1 MFEHTTTA
9 LPKPLRF
16 PDEITT
22 VLLRRIE
29 SGEYTPGSKLPST
42 REFAQ
47 AFNVSPPMVR
57 EALSRLKH
65 DGYVE
70 ARQGSGVFVSTRQ
83 STPSL
88 RLGAGMTADQ
98 ALLADTYEVRLHVE
112 QSCAELAALRR
123 TNENLIEMRLALDEM
138 AEAVKNHTNGT
149 PADVRFHLAIA
160 RATHNEAM
168 LKLLRFL
175 HGSLEESVQLAR
187 VNSEKTPG
195 QPQKTQ
201 LEHQSIYAAIEAA
214 DPLAARLAVKAHL
227 DGAANRLGLRVGP
240 HPQADVQ
247 SKVASD
253 RQENK

>member
-1 MFEHTTTA
+1 
-9 LPKPLRF
+9 
-16 PDEITT
+16 
-22 VLLRRIE
+22 
-29 SGEYTPGSKLPST
+29 
-42 REFAQ
+42 
-47 AFNVSPPMVR
+47 
-57 EALSRLKH
+57 
-65 DGYVE
+65 
-70 ARQGSGVFVSTRQ
+70 TRQ